1 MMKLGLHMTF
11 LHALQTRKVKQ
22 YGLEDFRAGNLVPK
36 DWRIT
41 IVHKKPTNV
50 CGWEGRSAC
59 SLCKIMINKSRVM
72 AGVQE
77 GGYVAENWHRWDSN
91 SYSHYKS
98 LQILFITVYHKKE
111 AVYLLFLPP
120 KPSPAALPFCF
131 RGTTPAASS
140 SFIRYHHGLF
150 SSWHTILS
158 TSHYLH
164 PSVTTQASAAHLL
177 HQNLIWS
184 MPCPPDPPHLP
195 SDFEC
200 IHYSVHCSLVAGS
213 SAAL

>member
-1 MMKLGLHMTF
+1 MIKLGLHVNF
-11 LHALQTRKVKQ
+11 LSALQTRKIKQ
-22 YGLEDFRAGNLVPK
+22 YGLEDFRAGDLVPK
-36 DWRIT
+36 NLTIN

-59 SLCKIMINKSRVM
+59 SLCKITINKSRVM

-77 GGYVAENWHRWDSN
+77 GGYIAKNWDNWDSN
-91 SYSHYKS
+91 SCSHYKS
-98 LQILFITVYHKKE
+98 VQILIITVYHKKE

-120 KPSPAALPFCF
+120 KLSPAALPFYF

-140 SFIRYHHGLF
+140 SFIRFHHGRF

-158 TSHYLH
+158 SPHYLH
-164 PSVTTQASAAHLL
+164 PSVTKQASAAHLL
-177 HQNLIWS
+177 CQNFIWS
-184 MPCPPDPPHLP
+184 MPGPPDLPHLP
-195 SDFEC
+195 SDFGC
-200 IHYSVHCSLVAGS
+200 IYYSVHCSLVAGS